1 MSDFDEAALARFC
14 QAQFGV
20 GHVTELSK
28 LSGGASMESWRFKFQ
43 DRPMIL
49 RLRPRHLDDEPS
61 DSEVALLSLT
71 GQADLIAQLHAGGLA
86 VPEIL
91 ATLPAHHVLG
101 DGFIMACVQG
111 EALPGRILR
120 KPEFESARHKLS
132 AQCAQQLARM
142 HQMPTSQL
150 SHELIIRTPEQLLQE
165 QHDYYRAFGSVN
177 PVFEAVFSWLQRHCP
192 NTDRLTLVHADFRIG
207 NLMVMPQEGLS
218 AILDWEL
225 SHIGDP
231 MRDVSF
237 ICTPSWRFGH
247 YHLGA
252 GGFATLDTWLAD
264 YEAASGQA
272 VDKTQF
278 NWWLMFNTLWWGVT
292 CMRFGSAFKDHSVRT
307 VERAVIG
314 RRVSEVEVDL
324 LLLLD
329 DYHGYGVPVSHPPIS
344 SSPEGDV
351 SYSDVAL
358 GVREWH
364 EQTVLLKA
372 QGHQQFESRVA
383 LNALG
388 ITTRALLLGPCY
400 AERQR
405 SRLAAMDMTESE
417 LNAAL
422 ADDYNELRQQAIWEH
437 VVLTALERIDIDQP
451 HYAGADVA
459 RERWLSAR

>member
-1 MSDFDEAALARFC
+1 MSGFDEAALARFC
-14 QAQFGV
+14 QAQFGI

-71 GQADLIAQLHAGGLA
+71 GQADLIAQLHAAGLA

-150 SHELIIRTPEQLLQE
+150 SHELTIRTPEQLLQE
-165 QHDYYRAFGSVN
+165 QHDYYRAFGSSN

-237 ICTPSWRFGH
+237 IC
-247 YHLGA
+247 
-252 GGFATLDTWLAD
+252 
-264 YEAASGQA
+264 
-272 VDKTQF
+272 K
-278 NWWLMFNTLWWGVT
+278 
-292 CMRFGSAFKDHSVRT
+292 
-307 VERAVIG
+307 
-314 RRVSEVEVDL
+314 
-324 LLLLD
+324 
-329 DYHGYGVPVSHPPIS
+329 
-344 SSPEGDV
+344 
-351 SYSDVAL
+351 
-358 GVREWH
+358 
-364 EQTVLLKA
+364 
-372 QGHQQFESRVA
+372 
-383 LNALG
+383 
-388 ITTRALLLGPCY
+388 
-400 AERQR
+400 
-405 SRLAAMDMTESE
+405 
-417 LNAAL
+417 
-422 ADDYNELRQQAIWEH
+422 
-437 VVLTALERIDIDQP
+437 
-451 HYAGADVA
+451 
-459 RERWLSAR
+459 